1 MLGLVV
7 AFGVQAG
14 WRFAVARRVASC
26 LLGCRTAGGGGQRQ
40 GKGRVPRVPNAI
52 KDASANP
59 SYANVGNRAREAL
72 AIEVLRSVL
81 GAAQREVHF
90 GIAMKAS
97 GSFRFMPSM
106 SACMYVCM
114 LACTHACV
122 CIGIVATGFAEVLST
137 VDGQNLA
144 PLSVGGTCTLAL
156 PF

>member
-1 MLGLVV
+1 MQLPVRLM
-7 AFGVQAG
+7 
-14 WRFAVARRVASC
+14 RRSGAEPEKLWPLKCCKVFF
-26 LLGCRTAGGGGQRQ
+26 
-40 GKGRVPRVPNAI
+40 
-52 KDASANP
+52 
-59 SYANVGNRAREAL
+59 
-72 AIEVLRSVL
+72 

-90 GIAMKAS
+90 EIAIKAY

-122 CIGIVATGFAEVLST
+122 CIGIVATGFAAVLST

>member
-1 MLGLVV
+1 MDAEELEEGDIDREKAVYLVCPTPSRMHLPIRLTRTLGTEPEKLWPLKCCEVFLERHS
-7 AFGVQAG
+7 APAG
-14 WRFAVARRVASC
+14 E
-26 LLGCRTAGGGGQRQ
+26 GHG
-40 GKGRVPRVPNAI
+40 
-52 KDASANP
+52 
-59 SYANVGNRAREAL
+59 
-72 AIEVLRSVL
+72 
-81 GAAQREVHF
+81 EVHF